1 MLMRYLLLLT
11 AVISLGVTGISGY
24 FFIPY
29 LRKVKYGQTIKEIGP
44 TWHSGKQGTP
54 TMGGLMF
61 VLGIVLSLVAAGFT
75 IFHGA
80 ESLFLELSM
89 KNIITVA
96 ISFGATVGFG
106 LIGFIDDYIKVAM
119 KRNLGLVAGL
129 KIIMQFTVTAFFLY
143 GLHINDSLRTTIMI
157 PYFGV
162 VDLSYFFYIIAF
174 LLIIGIVNAVNLTDG
189 IDGLAPAVTFIVM
202 MGYVA
207 ISILVYQFATGLFA
221 AAVAGGMVGF
231 LLWNFYPA
239 KVFMGDTGSMFL
251 GGAVATLAFC
261 IGRPEILFLIG
272 LLYMIEA
279 ASVILQV
286 GYFKL
291 TKRIYGKGRRIFR
304 MSPIHHHFEMLGLTE
319 IKIVALFCFIALTG
333 TLAAILYIII
343 Y

>member
-11 AVISLGVTGISGY
+11 AIISLAVTGISGY
-24 FFIPY
+24 FFIPF
-29 LRKVKYGQTIKEIGP
+29 LKKVKYGQTIKEIGP
-44 TWHSGKQGTP
+44 TWHSDKQGTP

-61 VLGIVLSLVAAGFT
+61 VLGIIVSLAVAGFT
-75 IFHGA
+75 IYYGA
-80 ESLFLELSM
+80 ESIFLELSM
-89 KNIITVA
+89 QNILDVA
-96 ISFGATVGFG
+96 VALGASVGFG
-106 LIGFIDDYIKVAM
+106 LIGFIDDYIKVAL
-119 KRNLGLVAGL
+119 KRNLGLVAGI
-129 KIIMQFTVTAFFLY
+129 KIILQFAVTSLFLY
-143 GLHINDSLRTTIMI
+143 GLYLNNSLHTTIML

-162 VDLSYFFYIIAF
+162 VDLSYFFYLIAF

-189 IDGLAPAVTFIVM
+189 IDGLAPSVTFIVM

-221 AAVAGGMVGF
+221 ASVAGAMVGF

-251 GGAVATLAFC
+251 GGAVATVAFC

-272 LLYMIEA
+272 LLYMLEA
-279 ASVILQV
+279 ASVIIQV

-291 TKRIYGKGRRIFR
+291 TKRIYGEGKRIFR

-319 IKIVALFCFIALTG
+319 IKIVALFCFVALTG
-333 TLAAILYIII
+333 TLAAILYIIL

>member
-1 MLMRYLLLLT
+1 MIMRYLLLVT
-11 AVISLGVTGISGY
+11 AIISLAVTGISGY
-24 FFIPY
+24 FCIPF
-29 LRKVKYGQTIKEIGP
+29 LRKIKYGQTIKEIGP

-61 VLGIVLSLVAAGFT
+61 VLGIIIALAVAAST
-75 IFHGA
+75 IYFGA
-80 ESLFLELSM
+80 DSLFLELSM
-89 KNIITVA
+89 QNIINVA
-96 ISFGATVGFG
+96 IAFGGALGFGA
-106 LIGFIDDYIKVAM
+106 IGFIDDYIKVAL

-129 KIIMQFTVTAFFLY
+129 KIILQFAVATLFMY
-143 GLHINDSLRTTIMI
+143 GLYLNDSLHTTIMI

-162 VDLSYFFYIIAF
+162 VDLSYFFYLIAF

-189 IDGLAPAVTFIVM
+189 IDGLAPSVTFIVM
-202 MGYVA
+202 IGYVA
-207 ISILVYQFATGLFA
+207 ISILVYQFATALFT

-251 GGAVATLAFC
+251 GGAVATTAFC
-261 IGRPEILFLIG
+261 IGRPEILFMIG

-279 ASVILQV
+279 ASVMIQV
-286 GYFKL
+286 GYFKI
-291 TKRIYGKGRRIFR
+291 TKRIYGKGKRIFR

-319 IKIVALFCFIALTG
+319 VKIVALFCFVALTG
-333 TLAAILYIII
+333 TLAAILYIVI